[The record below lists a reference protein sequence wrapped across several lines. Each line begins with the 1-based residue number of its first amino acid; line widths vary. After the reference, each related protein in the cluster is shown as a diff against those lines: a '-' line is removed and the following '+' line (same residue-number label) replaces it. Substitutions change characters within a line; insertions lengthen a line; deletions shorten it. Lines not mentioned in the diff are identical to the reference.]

1 MNKFKV
7 GDKVVR
13 TIDVSDTLPVGT
25 KCKISNVSSGGR
37 SITIKGRPEVCYQA
51 SNFELAPEIETVEHD
66 GQSWQIGKLYAFSDV
81 KDDDACISRLASISP
96 YDPQRPYGDIE
107 GFTWK
112 YIKAMDPSELGTVT
126 PAPVELIDGAAYTF
140 KRKGVTRIGV
150 FNEHTKRFIRSD
162 GWVLVSECTN
172 IRLMTVGSE

>member
-1 MNKFKV
+1 MSKFKV

-13 TIDVSDTLPVGT
+13 AVDVNGTLSVGT
-25 KCKISNVSSGGR
+25 ECEVEALPAGWLHLKGYGG
-37 SITIKGRPEVCYQA
+37 IYNPD
-51 SNFELAPEIETVEHD
+51 NFELAPEEIETVEHD
-66 GQSWQIGKLYAFSDV
+66 GQVLQIGQLYAFSDV
-81 KDDDACISRLASISP
+81 KDAKPCIGRLVSILKHSSQYP
-96 YDPQRPYGDIE
+96 YDDDEGDK
-107 GFTWK
+107 WK
-112 YIKAMDPSELGTVT
+112 YIKAIDPSELGTVT
-126 PAPVELIDGAAYTF
+126 PAPVKLIDGAAYTF